1 LKKIILYIAA
11 SLDQRIAEPNGSLD
25 WLIKFSNS
33 NKTDS
38 SCNDLLASVN
48 TILIGG
54 SAYRELLNMNIIW
67 PYQKQIIYAILRYD
81 WGKKNTRFITDNTIE
96 AISSLR
102 NEPRK
107 DILLV
112 GGGRLISMLLAA
124 DMIEEMQIEYM
135 TIILGEGIPLFPVQ
149 SKESKWKLTNYNS
162 YNSGV
167 LKVIYI
173 LNN

>member
-81 WGKKNTRFITDNTIE
+81 
-96 AISSLR
+96 
-102 NEPRK
+102 
-107 DILLV
+107 
-112 GGGRLISMLLAA
+112 
-124 DMIEEMQIEYM
+124 
-135 TIILGEGIPLFPVQ
+135 
-149 SKESKWKLTNYNS
+149 
-162 YNSGV
+162 
-167 LKVIYI
+167 
-173 LNN
+173 

>member
-1 LKKIILYIAA
+1 
-11 SLDQRIAEPNGSLD
+11 
-25 WLIKFSNS
+25 
-33 NKTDS
+33 
-38 SCNDLLASVN
+38 
-48 TILIGG
+48 
-54 SAYRELLNMNIIW
+54 
-67 PYQKQIIYAILRYD
+67 
-81 WGKKNTRFITDNTIE
+81 
-96 AISSLR
+96 
-102 NEPRK
+102 
-107 DILLV
+107 
-112 GGGRLISMLLAA
+112 LISMLLAA